1 MQLPAFFL
9 FLLFITLTSKNVV
22 GIALQEEYS
31 SLVLI
36 EEFDDDVEESDVATT
51 EEEET
56 TTEVETTSEFTIS
69 TTLDSTI
76 SSTSDFTIST
86 TLDSTISTITSSN
99 EDGEEYVF
107 SHSARKAGLASF
119 FSILSLTIIGSVT
132 YCFCKK
138 KRQASNYQQSSI
150 YQREPPQINL
160 TLG

>member
-36 EEFDDDVEESDVATT
+36 EEFDDDVEESDVTTT

-56 TTEVETTSEFTIS
+56 TTEVETTSE
-69 TTLDSTI
+69 
-76 SSTSDFTIST
+76 FTIST

>member
-1 MQLPAFFL
+1 M
-9 FLLFITLTSKNVV
+9 
-22 GIALQEEYS
+22 
-31 SLVLI
+31 VLI
-36 EEFDDDVEESDVATT
+36 EEFDDDVEESDVTTT

-56 TTEVETTSEFTIS
+56 TTEVETTSE
-69 TTLDSTI
+69 
-76 SSTSDFTIST
+76 FTIST